1 MWILWRPLELPVPRR
16 SRALGLLRH
25 YDLGLFRRDRWS
37 SRMTLGLQ
45 QGQALG
51 HWIRYSLLFGAF
63 QWLLYLL
70 HELGSYPSCRLPFC
84 TAMFWTLPMVLS
96 ASLACYCGVWC
107 TRVCCSGL
115 LASSTPWRMKTPL
128 FDLPLLPGAPCLLT
142 ISAVIHS
149 GLLSAA
155 PCASPGL
162 LLYSTYREICVP
174 SGKSPTFCLRL
185 CTVGSQ
191 PVRLFALD
199 RAPHRGGIRTYVNE

>member
-1 MWILWRPLELPVPRR
+1 MRRR
-16 SRALGLLRH
+16 SRALGMFRH

-37 SRMTLGLQ
+37 SRMTLGLRR
-45 QGQALG
+45 GQALG
-51 HWIRYSLLFGAF
+51 LWIRYSLLFGAF
-63 QWLLYLL
+63 QRLFSLL
-70 HELGSYPSCRLPFC
+70 HELGSFPSCRLQFC

-107 TRVCCSGL
+107 ARVCCSGL
-115 LASSTPWRMKTPL
+115 LASSTLWHMKTPL

-162 LLYSTYREICVP
+162 LLYSTYRGTCIP
-174 SGKSPTFCLRL
+174 SGKSLTFCLRL
-185 CTVGSQ
+185 CTVGSR
-191 PVRLFALD
+191 PGRLFALD
-199 RAPHRGGIRTYVNE
+199 RAPYRGGIRTYVNE